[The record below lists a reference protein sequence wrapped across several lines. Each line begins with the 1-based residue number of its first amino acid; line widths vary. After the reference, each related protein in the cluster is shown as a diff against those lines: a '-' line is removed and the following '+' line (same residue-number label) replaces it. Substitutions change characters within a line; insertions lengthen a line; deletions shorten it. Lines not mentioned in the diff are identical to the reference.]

1 MDGGQEAFDG
11 LMQNL
16 MFLREGTAHNIPFQS
31 PVLMTLYAQ
40 MIINSL
46 SLSLSCF
53 RAAIFSQ
60 DTLRLLSKHIFSSS
74 SSLNVFRRQASD
86 AMAPVLAPLTARLH
100 QIFVNS
106 PDIVVLVVVV
116 LLFVL
121 AVQVLA
127 WIRRMLLWIT
137 GLIFK
142 LALWAAVFAGVAF
155 MWQRGPEQTVR
166 DFALVVGKIAGYGAS
181 LKDVWLAEYERYEG
195 QQNIGG
201 AGGAAT
207 SYGHYGGGRGR

>member
-1 MDGGQEAFDG
+1 
-11 LMQNL
+11 
-16 MFLREGTAHNIPFQS
+16 
-31 PVLMTLYAQ
+31 MT
-40 MIINSL
+40 
-46 SLSLSCF
+46 
-53 RAAIFSQ
+53 
-60 DTLRLLSKHIFSSS
+60 
-74 SSLNVFRRQASD
+74 
-86 AMAPVLAPLTARLH
+86 PVLAPLAARLH

-106 PDIVVLVVVV
+106 PDIVVLLLVV

-121 AVQVLA
+121 AVQILA

-142 LALWAAVFAGVAF
+142 LALWAAIIAGVAF

-201 AGGAAT
+201 AGGAAN
-207 SYGHYGGGRGR
+207 SYGYYGGGRGR